1 MSSGNGL
8 APYHIKKTIDW
19 LNFKAFAEDNL
30 NVAKM
35 TKLVFDRVE
44 NIAGKENAGDQHFLL
59 FPQCFQVDF
68 LGVVESRDC
77 VVKG

>member
-1 MSSGNGL
+1 
-8 APYHIKKTIDW
+8 
-19 LNFKAFAEDNL
+19 
-30 NVAKM
+30 M